1 MLLLLLT
8 DGCQREHAAVC
19 CLVCSLLAAQAPPPL
34 AAASAERARRA
45 GGRAL
50 TRHCLVRCLTLVSP
64 LPSPVSRR
72 AGAGAS
78 DGACSAR
85 AGFAL
90 MAEPLAPPP
99 ETLVV
104 PMYGGEE
111 PGVAPPPSTEMELDA
126 GAPAVKP
133 TVLIG
138 GKRVE
143 LRTLKHAM
151 LAAGLGAVL
160 CVVLYVSCPLQGVLT
175 PRDPYLPRVCLPE

>member
-1 MLLLLLT
+1 VCVAVRSE
-8 DGCQREHAAVC
+8 DGLH
-19 CLVCSLLAAQAPPPL
+19 SFT
-34 AAASAERARRA
+34 RRA
-45 GGRAL
+45 GEGATERAQL
-50 TRHCLVRCLTLVSP
+50 GLVS
-64 LPSPVSRR
+64 
-72 AGAGAS
+72 
-78 DGACSAR
+78 
-85 AGFAL
+85 

-160 CVVLYVSCPLQGVLT
+160 CVVLYVSCPLQEILT
-175 PRDPYLPRVCLPE
+175 PRDPYLTRVCRPE